1 MRVGLVTIFQVPNYG
16 SVLQAF
22 ATQYILEKIGVDC
35 DIINYRYPNEWH
47 FAQGTPR
54 PNKIKALIRK
64 FIPSKKECVLERF
77 RRSHLNLTRKYY
89 SLDELRATNWDKY
102 DAFISGSD
110 QIWNYRFTHGDSFFM
125 LSFVPDDKPRISI
138 ASSFAQKSIPD
149 TFRAK
154 YHHALSKYRS
164 LSVREQNGVS
174 IIQNEIAI
182 EKPVEVILD
191 PTLLLNRNQWLSIM
205 WYKRDEVK
213 EPYILLYLW
222 KYAFEPRPYIYDV
235 VKYFQ
240 AKTGVKKVLVL
251 EGYEKNDM
259 TKDMNLVNCSA
270 STIEDFMCLFANAGL
285 VITSSFHGTAFALN
299 FGIPL
304 ISVVQQNSSDDRMT
318 TLCHMLGVDNCLAPV
333 DKEVSTIEPF
343 YDTQNQQKRLDDY
356 RQSCLSWIKEHVLV

>member
-22 ATQYILEKIGVDC
+22 ATQYVLEKNGVDC
-35 DIINYRYPNEWH
+35 DIINYHYPNEWH

-64 FIPSKKECVLERF
+64 VFPSKKESVLEHF
-77 RRSHLNLTRKYY
+77 RHDYLNLTRKYF
-89 SLDELRATNWDKY
+89 SLDELQSANWDKY

-149 TFRAK
+149 SFRSK
-154 YHHALSKYRS
+154 YHQELSKYRS

-174 IIQNEIAI
+174 IIKNEIAI
-182 EKPVEVILD
+182 DKPVEVILD
-191 PTLLLNRNQWLSIM
+191 PTLLLDRNEWLSIVGN
-205 WYKRDEVK
+205 KSSKVK

-240 AKTGVKKVLVL
+240 KKMGGQKMLVL

-259 TKDMNLVNCSA
+259 TKDMNLVNCST
-270 STIEDFMCLFANAGL
+270 STIEEFMWLFANASL
-285 VITSSFHGTAFALN
+285 VVTSSFHGTAFALN
-299 FGIPL
+299 FGVPL
-304 ISVVQQNSSDDRMT
+304 VSVVPQNSSDDRMT
-318 TLCHMLGVDNCLAPV
+318 TLCQLLDVENCLAPIG
-333 DKEVSTIEPF
+333 KKLSLIEPS
-343 YDTQNQQKRLDDY
+343 YDILSQQKRLNDV
-356 RQSCLSWIKEHVLV
+356 RQGCLNWIKRHVLD